1 MRNIPTITK
10 NLLIINILAFFAMY
24 VLKGATGVDLNN
36 LLGLHFF
43 MASDFQVYQ
52 LVTYMFMHANFEH
65 ILFNMFAL
73 WMFGCVVEN
82 VWGPKKFLFYYI
94 FCGIGAGMLQEI
106 AQFFSVYIELNS
118 QQPMGVFEAF
128 GWMSKLSHQLNG
140 LTTVGASGAIYSI
153 LLAFGMLFPEERI
166 FIFPL
171 PIPIKA
177 KWFVIGYAGIELFSA
192 LATPGDHVA
201 HLAHLGGMIF
211 GFFLIRYWR
220 KHPQNGGRYNI
231 NSGPNFFDR
240 MRTNWEQHNQ
250 KKASNNTGHFTSS
263 GNSDWDY
270 NARQNAKQEEVDR
283 ILDKIRKSGY
293 ESLTR
298 EEKNTLF
305 EQKRK

>member
-1 MRNIPTITK
+1 
-10 NLLIINILAFFAMY
+10 MY
-24 VLKGATGVDLNN
+24 VLKGAMGVDLNN

-82 VWGPKKFLFYYI
+82 VWGPKKFLFYI
-94 FCGIGAGMLQEI
+94 FCGVGAGMLQEI
-106 AQFFSVYIELNS
+106 AQFFSVYLEFNA

-220 KHPQNGGRYNI
+220 KQSNGGGRYNI
-231 NSGPNFFDR
+231 NNGSSFFDSIG
-240 MRTNWEQHNQ
+240 
-250 KKASNNTGHFTSS
+250 SNYT

-270 NARQNAKQEEVDR
+270 NARQRAKQEEVDR
-283 ILDKIRKSGY
+283 ILDKVRKSGY
-293 ESLTR
+293 ESLTK